1 MFDQDFKKSSRCFSE
16 EELVSYL
23 YNEID
28 DSERARLDDHLSDCI
43 TCTDEFASLSEPR
56 FSVYRWQKTEFADL
70 ATPVIF
76 GPWEEAPVPEVNA
89 VESSSA
95 SWIHALLA
103 AFRRP
108 AFAFTAVPIVILISF
123 TVGLYVKYVP
133 NAKDDVATTNPE
145 TVVQAP
151 SEPAAGSTIV
161 PLPRVEKKRMVETHL
176 AANENT
182 KAKNSTQYAKA
193 VKSSA
198 PRQLMKNEVASTNTP
213 NKPVSYRRAP
223 RLSDFEEEEDNSV
236 RLADLLAESD
246 RDRDK

>member
-28 DSERARLDDHLSDCI
+28 DSERDYLDQHLAGCS
-43 TCTDEFASLSEPR
+43 TCTDEFAGLSEPR
-56 FSVYRWQKTEFADL
+56 FSVYRWQKTEFAAL
-70 ATPVIF
+70 ETPEIS
-76 GPWEEAPVPEVNA
+76 GPWEKAPVVNA
-89 VESSSA
+89 VESDSP
-95 SWIHALLA
+95 SWIGGLFAV
-103 AFRRP
+103 FRRP
-108 AFAFTAVPIVILISF
+108 AFAFTAVPILILISF

-133 NAKDDVATTNPE
+133 SAKDDVATTNLAAA
-145 TVVQAP
+145 VQAP